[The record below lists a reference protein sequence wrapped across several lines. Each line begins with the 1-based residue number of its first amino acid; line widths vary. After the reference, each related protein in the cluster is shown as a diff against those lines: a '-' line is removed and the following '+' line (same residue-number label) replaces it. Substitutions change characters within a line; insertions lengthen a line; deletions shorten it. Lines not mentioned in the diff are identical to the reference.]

1 MENLI
6 KIDKSALVGEG
17 KKLMEAGAKFVTAVC
32 NDLDKEL
39 EVTYFFSTNRG
50 TEMKG
55 LRCAV
60 GKEEEVQSISGV
72 TLAAVLIENELQELF
87 GLKVKGIAIDYGGH
101 MLLAHDSPT
110 TPMLKEKK
118 AEPKGAETASPA
130 EAKPKGDEN

>member
-1 MENLI
+1 MDNLI
-6 KIDKSALVGEG
+6 KVDTGSLVGEG
-17 KKLMEAGAKFVTAVC
+17 KKMLDAGAKFVTAVC
-32 NDLDKEL
+32 NDLDSEL
-39 EVTYFFSTNRG
+39 EVTYFFSSNRG

-55 LRCAV
+55 LRLTVA
-60 GKEEEVQSISGV
+60 KDQEVPSISGA

-118 AEPKGAETASPA
+118 AVADAADKG
-130 EAKPKGDEN
+130 GEN

>member
-1 MENLI
+1 VDNLI
-6 KIDKSALVGEG
+6 KVDTGSLVGEG
-17 KKLMEAGAKFVTAVC
+17 KKMLDAGAKFVTAVC
-32 NDLDKEL
+32 NDLDSEL
-39 EVTYFFSTNRG
+39 EVTYFFSSNRG

-55 LRCAV
+55 LRLTVA
-60 GKEEEVQSISGV
+60 KDQEVPSISGA

-118 AEPKGAETASPA
+118 AVADAADKG
-130 EAKPKGDEN
+130 GEN